1 MEGTMPSGLGWC
13 GHRGRAWLSPL
24 GSHGTS
30 PNLLRL
36 HPHNPGS
43 APHQLD
49 GSSFSAS
56 MAPRAMC
63 SARDRRQLVLLT
75 PSPRVARPAEGRR
88 VGRPR
93 RRRATT
99 GLRLRATSWGN
110 RDSSLRPHFPPHQFP
125 HLSGILSQ
133 PPTFQGT
140 GEGGE
145 EPQRGMDRPI
155 SRGTSGTLL
164 PLNLSVP
171 ICRMGRMKVHFP
183 CAQPAPKKPCPRQS
197 AWPLPWLAA
206 HPARSSA
213 QLGTWTLRVTTILM
227 GSGGH
232 DP

>member
-30 PNLLRL
+30 PNFLRL
-36 HPHNPGS
+36 HPHSPGS
-43 APHQLD
+43 APPRLD

-56 MAPRAMC
+56 MAPRATC
-63 SARDRRQLVLLT
+63 SARDGRQLVLLT

-99 GLRLRATSWGN
+99 GFRLRATSWGN
-110 RDSSLRPHFPPHQFP
+110 RDSSLHPHFPPHQ
-125 HLSGILSQ
+125 S
-133 PPTFQGT
+133 
-140 GEGGE
+140 
-145 EPQRGMDRPI
+145 
-155 SRGTSGTLL
+155 
-164 PLNLSVP
+164 P
-171 ICRMGRMKVHFP
+171 ICLAP
-183 CAQPAPKKPCPRQS
+183 QPAPHLPGHRGGRRGAPERDGPSNQPWDLGHVTPAEPQCPRPQNGENEGSLPVCPACPEKALSPQS

-206 HPARSSA
+206 HPAHSSA
-213 QLGTWTLRVTTILM
+213 RLCTWTLRVTTVLM